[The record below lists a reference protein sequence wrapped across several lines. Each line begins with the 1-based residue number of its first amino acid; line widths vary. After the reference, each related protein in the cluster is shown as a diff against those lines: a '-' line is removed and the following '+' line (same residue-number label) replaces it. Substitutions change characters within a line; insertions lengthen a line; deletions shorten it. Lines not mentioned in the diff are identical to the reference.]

1 MKPENVSRWP
11 ILSIKMKVTSNSST
25 DCSLTSRM
33 SVPLLLIAFALLS
46 GCRNDTKSS
55 SYTQDWESQMK
66 QSQAQLDLTEK
77 QAKRTDEQQAK
88 AEEQQK
94 RMDKILEKWEEQGK
108 RLDAILD
115 KLEKTSVTN
124 K

>member
-1 MKPENVSRWP
+1 MSAGGRFSGLNMKLTFS
-11 ILSIKMKVTSNSST
+11 SSSNR
-25 DCSLTSRM
+25 SLTSRM
-33 SVPLLLIAFALLS
+33 SVCLPLVFIACALTI
-46 GCRNDTKSS
+46 GCRNDSKSS
-55 SYTQDWESQMK
+55 TSTQDWESQMK
-66 QSQAQLDLTEK
+66 QSQAQLDLAEK

-94 RMDKILEKWEEQGK
+94 RMDKILDKWEEQGR
-108 RLDAILD
+108 RLDAVLE